1 MPIME
6 FETTFYQKFPKD
18 FRWGTA
24 TAAYQIE
31 GAVSEDGR
39 GPSIWDTFSHTPG
52 KTLHAENGDVAC
64 DHYHRFDQDFDLLLS
79 LGITDYRLST
89 AWSRIYPQGHGRSNP
104 QGVAFYDRL
113 IDALLERGIT
123 PAVTL
128 YHWDLPEALEA
139 SGGWRS
145 RDTAFYFRDYAAFM
159 FQKYG
164 DRVKLWITHN
174 EPWCTTFLGH
184 LMGEHAPGLRDA
196 KMARAAGHHVLLSHG
211 LAVDA
216 FRGLSNVGE
225 IGITLN
231 LNTVYANS
239 DSDADQGAQDW
250 ADTMSNR
257 IFLDPLFKGQYAALT
272 DAIVA
277 PADPDLIRSD
287 DMAVISRPIDFLGVN
302 YYSYSV
308 VAGDPAAITTA
319 GVRDV
324 TPHDEVTDM
333 NWPVKAAGLSD
344 LLQRIARDYTSIPLM
359 VTENGAAY
367 ADRKIED
374 RVADADRVSYLRRH
388 IEALAVAL
396 DAGVDLRG
404 YYLWSFMDNFEWAF
418 GYSKRFGIVYLDYET
433 QRRIPKDSAYWYRNL
448 IREFHQVQS

>member
-1 MPIME
+1 ME
-6 FETTFYQKFPKD
+6 FETAFYHKFPKD

-31 GAVSEDGR
+31 GAVTEDGR

-52 KTLHAENGDVAC
+52 KTFHGETGDVAC

-79 LGITDYRLST
+79 LGIKDYRLSA
-89 AWSRIYPQGHGRSNP
+89 AWSRILPEGRGKVNAQGL
-104 QGVAFYDRL
+104 AFYDRL
-113 IDALLERGIT
+113 IDALLERGIQ

-139 SGGWRS
+139 RGGWRS
-145 RDTAFYFRDYAAFM
+145 RDTASYFQDYAALM

-164 DRVKLWITHN
+164 DRVKRWITHN

-184 LMGEHAPGLRDA
+184 LLGEHAPGYRDP
-196 KMARAAGHHVLLSHG
+196 KMARAVAHHVLLSHG
-211 LAVDA
+211 LAVEA
-216 FRGLSNVGE
+216 FRGQSTAGE

-231 LNTVYANS
+231 LNTVYAAS
-239 DSDADQGAQDW
+239 SGDRDQAAYDRADAA
-250 ADTMSNR
+250 SNR
-257 IFLDPLFKGQYAALT
+257 MFLDPIFKGQYCELT
-272 DAIVA
+272 DAILA

-287 DMAVISRPIDFLGVN
+287 DMAIISRPIDFLGVN
-302 YYSYSV
+302 YYSYAV
-308 VAGDPAAITTA
+308 VANDPTGLAAD
-319 GVRDV
+319 GVKDV
-324 TPHDEVTDM
+324 TPRDEVTDM
-333 NWPVKAAGLSD
+333 GWPVNATALTD
-344 LLQRIARDYTSIPLM
+344 LLQRLARDYTRIPLV

-367 ADRKIED
+367 PDRKVED
-374 RVADADRVSYLRRH
+374 RIADPDRISYLRRH
-388 IEALAVAL
+388 IEAIAAAL

-418 GYSKRFGIVYLDYET
+418 GYSKRFGVVYLDYDT

-448 IREFHQVQS
+448 IREFGQAQA